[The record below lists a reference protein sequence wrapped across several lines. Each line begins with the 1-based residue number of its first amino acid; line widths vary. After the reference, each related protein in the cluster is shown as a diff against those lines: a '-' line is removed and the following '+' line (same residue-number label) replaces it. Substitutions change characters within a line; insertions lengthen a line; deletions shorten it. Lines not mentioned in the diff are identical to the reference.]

1 MKSLF
6 TLVGLIMLW
15 LKVFHLVFLISWFAG
30 LFYLPRLFVYHAIDN
45 VERSNDENNTGERS
59 NERFKV
65 MEKKLFAIM
74 TLAAVLTTVFGL
86 WMLYDYAWLFYS
98 SQMWLHIKLFLVVLL
113 FVYHAW
119 CWKIVLDFK
128 HDKNT
133 KSHVYYRFFN
143 EFPVLVLIAITIL
156 VVVKPF

>member
-1 MKSLF
+1 
-6 TLVGLIMLW
+6 MLW
-15 LKVFHLVFLISWFAG
+15 LKAFHLVFLISWFAG
-30 LFYLPRLFVYHAIDN
+30 LFYLPRLFVYHAMDN
-45 VERSNDENNTGERS
+45 ADRSHDENSNDDNGIDERS

-74 TLAAVLTTVFGL
+74 TLAAVVTTVLGL

-113 FVYHAW
+113 LAYHAW

-128 HDKNT
+128 QDKNT

-143 EFPVLVLIAITIL
+143 EVPVFILIAITIL

>member
-1 MKSLF
+1 
-6 TLVGLIMLW
+6 MLW
-15 LKVFHLVFLISWFAG
+15 LKAFHLIFLVSWFAG
-30 LFYLPRLFVYHAIDN
+30 LFYLPRLFVYHAL
-45 VERSNDENNTGERS
+45 SNGEKSKDENPADKKS

-74 TLAAVLTTVFGL
+74 TLAAVLTTIFGL

-113 FVYHAW
+113 LAYHAW
-119 CWKIVLDFK
+119 CWKIVVDFK
-128 HDKNT
+128 QDKNT

-143 EFPVLVLIAITIL
+143 EFPVIILIIITIL
-156 VVVKPF
+156 VIVKPF